1 MTMERTPELPNLQGG
16 FTLRPVSKAI
26 LSSVMEAYVEDPE
39 SAKAA
44 LPWLRNDRDITRQ
57 LSDML
62 HDLEHLSNADRVHF
76 WSIHDGSNSF
86 IGLIGLGDEMQL
98 LQSHYNLGYWV
109 RKGFR
114 QKGIASTAVDSVL
127 GWLDSR
133 GETYRIEI
141 TVHPRNTAGLIT
153 AERICNRWEG
163 QIIEEFIGIEL
174 NGKTVPHRIHVID
187 LPRM

>member
-1 MTMERTPELPNLQGG
+1 MARTPELSTTEGE
-16 FTLRPVSKAI
+16 FVLRPVSKAI
-26 LSSVMEAYVEDPE
+26 LTSVMEAYVEDPD

-76 WSIHDGSNSF
+76 WSIHGDVNSF

-98 LQSHYNLGYWV
+98 LHSHYNLGYWV

-114 QKGIASTAVDSVL
+114 QKGIASSAVDSVL
-127 GWLDSR
+127 EWLNSR
-133 GETYRIEI
+133 DEAYRIEI

-153 AERICNRWEG
+153 AERICTRWGG

-187 LPRM
+187 LPRK

>member
-1 MTMERTPELPNLQGG
+1 MTMARTPELPDVPDG
-16 FTLRPVSKAI
+16 FRLRPVSKAI
-26 LSSVMEAYVEDPE
+26 LSSVMEAYLEDPE

-76 WSIHDGSNSF
+76 WSIHDASNLF

-98 LQSHYNLGYWV
+98 IHSHYNLGYWV

-114 QKGIASTAVDSVL
+114 QKGIASSSVDAVL
-127 GWLDSR
+127 GWLNSR
-133 GETYRIEI
+133 GDTYRVEI

-153 AERICNRWEG
+153 AERICNRWKG

-187 LPRM
+187 LPRT

>member
-1 MTMERTPELPNLQGG
+1 MARTPELLDLQGE

-26 LSSVMEAYVEDPE
+26 LTSVMEAYVEDPE

-76 WSIHDGSNSF
+76 WSIHDGSNAF

-98 LQSHYNLGYWV
+98 IHSHYNLGYWV

-114 QKGIASTAVDSVL
+114 KKGIASSAVDSVL
-127 GWLDSR
+127 GWLNSR

-153 AERICNRWEG
+153 AERICNRWDG
-163 QIIEEFIGIEL
+163 HLIEEFIGIEL
-174 NGKTVPHRIHVID
+174 NGKTVLHRIHVID
-187 LPRM
+187 LPRA